1 MTPSTFTEERVPLE
15 GIDETIAL
23 VASGSGGHLVSST
36 SGMATVML
44 PLKRGAAGL
53 GMMQCQVSWPA
64 GATDGPVSV
73 TAEQEGPT
81 AKMRVVILVIGVIG
95 ATAYMWWPFFPNLG
109 PIAWIGAV
117 VAFGAYFMTLK
128 RTPGGIASEFLERL
142 AGEQFAGRE
151 GGNEGSEAS

>member
-1 MTPSTFTEERVPLE
+1 MLPSTFTEERVPLE
-15 GIDETIAL
+15 GIDEAIAS
-23 VASGSGGHLVSST
+23 VASASGGHLVSSRQ
-36 SGMATVML
+36 GNATVML
-44 PLKRGAAGL
+44 PLRRGAAGL
-53 GMMQCQVSWPA
+53 GMMQCQVTWPA
-64 GATDGPVSV
+64 DTEEGTVTV

-128 RTPGGIASEFLERL
+128 QTPGGIASEFLERL
-142 AGEQFAGRE
+142 SGQQREIHGERSLE
-151 GGNEGSEAS
+151 